1 MPKAY
6 LIGHITVTNATEY
19 AEYVQLDTPIIE
31 AAGGRFLVRGGAS
44 EILEGAFKDRHVV
57 IEFPDMDTARGFYLS
72 PAYQKVA
79 QIRFLNAKSDMLLV
93 QGVEH
98 G

>member
-6 LIGHITVTNATEY
+6 LIGHITVTNAADY

-31 AAGGRFLVRGGAS
+31 AAGGRFLVRGGDN
-44 EILEGAFKDRHVV
+44 EVLEGAFKERHVV
-57 IEFPDMDTARGFYLS
+57 IEFPDMATARAFYLS

-93 QGVEH
+93 EGVS
-98 G
+98 